1 MLRLVYLGYVL
12 LALTLSALTAHTAPT
27 LPAEVA
33 AYTAPLFGIGHRM
46 AQNLRAAGRYLF
58 DRRDLR
64 TENAMLRE
72 EVAWLKEGNLELK
85 VEVERLRRAL
95 EVHESQA
102 PNVVAVAPVISEDT
116 SGLYRRLILGMG
128 DADGLSVGMPVTSAH
143 GLVGVIIETTAH
155 RAVVRTIVDPES
167 RVGVRPADAPGRGI
181 AYGEPPASLR
191 VELPVETQIAIGDV
205 LVTGSLR
212 GLFPEGIPV
221 ARVTAILPRSPGAL
235 RKVVRAEPLVKF
247 GLLEEVVVLGKL

>member
-1 MLRLVYLGYVL
+1 MLRLAYLGYVL

-33 AYTAPLFGIGHRM
+33 AYTAPLFGIGHRL
-46 AQNLRAAGRYLF
+46 AQNLRAAGRSLF
-58 DRRDLR
+58 ERRDLR
-64 TENAMLRE
+64 TENALLRD

-95 EVHESQA
+95 DVRESQA

-128 DADGLSVGMPVTSAH
+128 AADGLSAGMPVTSAH

-155 RAVVRTIVDPES
+155 RAVVRTVVDPES

-191 VELPVETQIAIGDV
+191 VELPVETEIAIGDL

-221 ARVTAILPRSPGAL
+221 AKVTAVLPRSPGAL
-235 RKVVRAEPLVKF
+235 RKVVRAEPLAKF

>member
-33 AYTAPLFGIGHRM
+33 AYTAPLFGIGHRL
-46 AQNLRAAGRYLF
+46 AQNLRAAGRSLF
-58 DRRDLR
+58 ERRDLR
-64 TENAMLRE
+64 TENALLRE

-95 EVHESQA
+95 EVRESQA
-102 PNVVAVAPVISEDT
+102 PNVVAVPPVISEDT

-128 DADGLSVGMPVTSAH
+128 EADGLSVGMPVTSAD

-155 RAVVRTIVDPES
+155 RAVVRTVVDPES

-191 VELPVETQIAIGDV
+191 IELPVETEIAIGDL

-221 ARVTAILPRSPGAL
+221 ARVTAILPRPAGAL